1 MSFASIGGVTL
12 HYRLTGPQDG
22 SPLVLVNS
30 LGTDLRIWDEVIAR
44 LATRHRILCY
54 DKRGHGLSDAPA
66 GPYGLDDHVG
76 DLAGLLAHCGV
87 KRAAIC
93 GISIGGMV
101 AMRLAT
107 RHPGKVDSLVLCDT
121 GPTIGTARMWDDRIA
136 RVRDE
141 GLPALA
147 DELAGRWVSPAYPK
161 LQPAAFAGWR
171 NMLERCSP
179 QGYVASC
186 ATVRDADLSA
196 ELSAIAAPTLVVVGA
211 NDLTTPPEVARR
223 LADAIPHA
231 RLREL
236 GDTGHVPAIEQP
248 GKLAELIREHMNEVV
263 HV

>member
-12 HYRLTGPQDG
+12 HYRLTGSPDG
-22 SPLVLVNS
+22 PPLVLINS
-30 LGTDLRIWDEVIAR
+30 LGTDLRIWDEVVAR
-44 LATRHRILCY
+44 LADRYRILCY

-66 GPYGLDDHVG
+66 GPYGLDDHVA
-76 DLAGLLAHCGV
+76 DLAGLLAHCGAR
-87 KRAAIC
+87 RAAVC

-107 RHPGKVDSLVLCDT
+107 RHPGKVDGLILCDT
-121 GPTIGTARMWDDRIA
+121 GPTIGTPQMWNDRIA

-147 DELAGRWVSPAYPK
+147 DELASRWVSPAYREQ
-161 LQPAAFAGWR
+161 QPAAFAGWR
-171 NMLERCSP
+171 NMLERCSSE
-179 QGYVASC
+179 GYVASC

-196 ELSAIAAPTLVVVGA
+196 ELPSIAAPTLVVVGA

-231 RLREL
+231 RLKEL
-236 GDTGHVPAIEQP
+236 RDTGHVPAIEQP
-248 GKLAELIREHMNEVV
+248 AGLAELIREHLSEVV